1 MRSAATGLPPTLLPL
16 PLLLRLRLLLSV
28 APPAPPPPPPR
39 CQALLA
45 SGTTVISVGHRPTL
59 VAYHKQV
66 LVLGGTHQGG
76 VPGPWRLLPAAEFM
90 ALAAEMN

>member
-1 MRSAATGLPPTLLPL
+1 
-16 PLLLRLRLLLSV
+16 
-28 APPAPPPPPPR
+28 
-39 CQALLA
+39 
-45 SGTTVISVGHRPTL
+45 